1 MADPNS
7 ARHRAQSSRIKI
19 ISLSLSFLLGKRTR
33 AVSPAL
39 LSLLC
44 SHTAPTP
51 KSRHH
56 PFRQLTV
63 SLRRDCQHQHCQSE
77 TAEIVSHD
85 FPVLHAARI
94 VALLLSTVQGQ
105 NDMNGRAMTRLRT
118 HTVLNECAR
127 CLPKTVI
134 SFPKL
139 RFSEQLPQDGFHF
152 P

>member
-63 SLRRDCQHQHCQSE
+63 SLRRDCQHHHCQSE

-85 FPVLHAARI
+85 FPLLHTHDVRYFI
-94 VALLLSTVQGQ
+94 G
-105 NDMNGRAMTRLRT
+105 NRLR
-118 HTVLNECAR
+118 
-127 CLPKTVI
+127 
-134 SFPKL
+134 
-139 RFSEQLPQDGFHF
+139 
-152 P
+152 